1 LRFEDPLFGRNFS
14 FTAVAQLVEQRSPKP
29 LVGGSSPSCRATF
42 IKLYTSCAAS
52 SWRAWLLA
60 GFPPGIFS
68 QTRNFFAE
76 VKSEL
81 QKATWPWD
89 PKERGMK
96 KYRELIDSTTIVIVG
111 MVLLSGFVSLW
122 DLVMM
127 NIVGAFT
134 K

>member
-1 LRFEDPLFGRNFS
+1 M
-14 FTAVAQLVEQRSPKP
+14 
-29 LVGGSSPSCRATF
+29 
-42 IKLYTSCAAS
+42 
-52 SWRAWLLA
+52 
-60 GFPPGIFS
+60 FS
-68 QTRNFFAE
+68 QARSFFAE
-76 VKSEL
+76 VKAEL
-81 QKATWPWD
+81 QKANWPWD

-127 NIVGAFT
+127 NIVGALT

>member
-1 LRFEDPLFGRNFS
+1 M
-14 FTAVAQLVEQRSPKP
+14 
-29 LVGGSSPSCRATF
+29 
-42 IKLYTSCAAS
+42 
-52 SWRAWLLA
+52 
-60 GFPPGIFS
+60 FS
-68 QTRNFFAE
+68 QTRNFLAE

-81 QKATWPWD
+81 QKATLPWD

>member
-1 LRFEDPLFGRNFS
+1 MHPFPTPTKAVFS
-14 FTAVAQLVEQRSPKP
+14 PAKATAALN
-29 LVGGSSPSCRATF
+29 SSP
-42 IKLYTSCAAS
+42 
-52 SWRAWLLA
+52 
-60 GFPPGIFS
+60 GMFS
-68 QTRNFFAE
+68 QARSFFAE
-76 VKSEL
+76 VKAEL
-81 QKATWPWD
+81 QKANWPWD

-127 NIVGAFT
+127 NIVGALT

>member
-1 LRFEDPLFGRNFS
+1 M
-14 FTAVAQLVEQRSPKP
+14 
-29 LVGGSSPSCRATF
+29 
-42 IKLYTSCAAS
+42 
-52 SWRAWLLA
+52 
-60 GFPPGIFS
+60 FS